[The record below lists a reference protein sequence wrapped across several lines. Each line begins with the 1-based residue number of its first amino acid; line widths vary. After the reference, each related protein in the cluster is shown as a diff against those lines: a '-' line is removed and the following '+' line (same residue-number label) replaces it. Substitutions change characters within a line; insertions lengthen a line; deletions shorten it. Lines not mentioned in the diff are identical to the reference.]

1 MAVPVWWV
9 VDAGETLMGSALCG
23 GPGPWP
29 PLPPDLQAAYD
40 QWVEA
45 GKPGLEEA
53 SEVVAIEEED

>member
-1 MAVPVWWV
+1 
-9 VDAGETLMGSALCG
+9 MGSALCG